1 MLEVEKQKSE
11 IKYSVFCSL
20 FSVFCLLFFF
30 GCRRAEDTSYKPE
43 VITTKTGIEMVAIPA
58 GWFEMGNDKGAAD
71 EKPIHRVWISAFW
84 MDKYEV
90 VQEEFRKYQLP
101 DPSHFKNPK
110 NPLERINWTDAALYC
125 NDRSRAEGLEPC
137 YDEQT
142 WQCNFEANGFRL
154 PTEAEWEYACRAG
167 TTTKYSF
174 GNDARKLKTYA
185 WFAENSSGKTHL
197 VGKKKPNPWGLYDMH
212 GNVAEWCNDFYSES
226 YYKRGPDRDPKGPA
240 EGEEKVLRG
249 GAWNLSSVACRSS
262 YRASDPSLN
271 DTCLA
276 SDIIGFRCVRS
287 ALNTAITLPNSDGKE
302 DTMRMDST
310 SPSGTSSP
318 QVLKTGFVYDDIYLE
333 HKTTPGH
340 PESSQRLVA
349 IVERLKASGLYSE
362 LFMLTPGPAAME
374 WIETVHS
381 SHYIERVKVSCENG
395 TAYLDSLDTPIS
407 EKSYEVALI
416 AAGGVLTA
424 IDAVM
429 QRKVTNVFC
438 AIRPPGHHA
447 LNDRAMG
454 FCIFNNIAIG
464 TKYLQK
470 KYKLQKVL
478 IVDWDVHHGNGTEAV
493 FYDDPTVLYFSV
505 HQYPFY
511 PGTGRQAEKGSGKGL
526 NYNINVPLPAGSGDD
541 DYLKVFREKLDPAA
555 LLFSPDFVLISAGF
569 DACKGDVL
577 GGMNITPQG
586 FAQLTQIV
594 KSIAEKCCEGRLV
607 SVLEGGYDLDVMS
620 ASVEEHIRVLMRDP
634 ALTST
639 SSVESREPK

>member
-1 MLEVEKQKSE
+1 MSKFCFLS
-11 IKYSVFCSL
+11 SVLCSL
-20 FSVFCLLFFF
+20 VLF
-30 GCRRAEDTSYKPE
+30 GCRKAEDTTYKPKT
-43 VITTKTGIEMVAIPA
+43 ITTKTGIEMVAIPA
-58 GWFEMGNDKGAAD
+58 GWFLMGDDNGAAD
-71 EKPIHRVWISAFW
+71 ERPAHKVWISAFW

-142 WQCNFEANGFRL
+142 WQCNFQANGFRL

-167 TTTKYSF
+167 TTTRYSF
-174 GNDARKLKTYA
+174 GNDVRKLKTYA
-185 WFAENSSGKTHL
+185 WFVKNSSEKTHP
-197 VGKKKPNPWGLYDMH
+197 VGQKKPNPWGLYDMH
-212 GNVAEWCNDFYSES
+212 GNVAEWCNDYYSES
-226 YYKRGPDRDPKGPA
+226 YYKQGPDKDPKGPA
-240 EGEEKVLRG
+240 AGEEKVLRG
-249 GAWNLSSVACRSS
+249 GAWNLSVQTCRSS

-276 SDIIGFRCVRS
+276 NDSIGFRCVRS
-287 ALNTAITLPNSDGKE
+287 EPNSAITLPNPGGKG
-302 DTMRMDST
+302 DIM
-310 SPSGTSSP
+310 

-340 PESSQRLVA
+340 PESPQRLIA
-349 IVERLKASGLYSE
+349 IVEKLKMSGLYPE
-362 LFMLTPGPAAME
+362 LLPLSPKPAARE

-381 SHYIERVKVSCENG
+381 LHYIERVKTSCKKG
-395 TAYLDSLDTPIS
+395 VVYLDSLDTPIS
-407 EKSYEVALI
+407 EKSYEVALM

-429 QRKVTNVFC
+429 QKKVTNAFC
-438 AIRPPGHHA
+438 AVRPPGHHA
-447 LNDRAMG
+447 MKDRAMG

-464 TKYLQK
+464 TRYIQK
-470 KYKLQKVL
+470 KYNMRKIL
-478 IVDWDVHHGNGTEAV
+478 IVDWDVHHGNGTESM

-541 DYLKVFREKLDPAA
+541 DYLKVFREKLEPAA
-555 LLFSPDFVLISAGF
+555 LSFSPDFVLVSAGF

-607 SVLEGGYDLDVMS
+607 SVLEGGYNLDVMS
-620 ASVEEHIRVLMRDP
+620 ASVEEHIRVLI
-634 ALTST
+634 
-639 SSVESREPK
+639 K